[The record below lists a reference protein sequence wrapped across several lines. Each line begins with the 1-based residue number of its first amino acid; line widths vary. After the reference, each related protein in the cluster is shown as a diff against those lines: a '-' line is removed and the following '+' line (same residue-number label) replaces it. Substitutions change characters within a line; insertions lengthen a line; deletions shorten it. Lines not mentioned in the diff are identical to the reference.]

1 MKGHDWRNVRLAT
14 GGMVADTTNG
24 ATSTH
29 VAHQKGYIQSR
40 IGAPSRDSGAITSAT
55 RVHVGASQIH
65 LAEWRTTSTSP
76 RVLRPHHSQVDVN
89 RRAASAPEQK
99 AQRVARFASPPSL
112 ACVTSRFAGHNMKKS
127 RRLGFSVTSI
137 TCHGVNIYLSS
148 WCEYE
153 DFECV
158 KKTRDHVSF
167 YRCTRGLGEE
177 GLTNRT
183 PSARCRL
190 PNTPHTRTTC
200 TLAHSGDTTTMVT
213 PGYGN
218 AYTWFATSCTAQ
230 QQGLT
235 IRFTRRVAYEMFWT
249 SALSTRALEL
259 TCTCT
264 CTCTCACTCTCESV
278 GSTPD
283 HPFFFPISG

>member
-1 MKGHDWRNVRLAT
+1 MTGEMCDSQQGAWLRTQPTEPQVPTSPTKRGTSKAGSEHRAETAARSRLPQGCTSARVRFIL
-14 GGMVADTTNG
+14 
-24 ATSTH
+24 
-29 VAHQKGYIQSR
+29 R
-40 IGAPSRDSGAITSAT
+40 SGAQQVQ
-55 RVHVGASQIH
+55 VHGFYDHI
-65 LAEWRTTSTSP
+65 
-76 RVLRPHHSQVDVN
+76 HHSQVDVN

-137 TCHGVNIYLSS
+137 TCHGVNIYVSS

-158 KKTRDHVSF
+158 KKTRAHVSF

-264 CTCTCACTCTCESV
+264 CTCTCESV